1 MSIKYS
7 LVPRTSNLADEN
19 AKWLIYAAAQSTETV
34 SLQQIAHH
42 MASHNSPFSEGTI
55 IGLLTDFER
64 CVVEQLKRGA
74 RVDLGVLGAFYTTLT
89 SRGVSQA
96 ADFNPSYIDHINI
109 RWRVSHEMDASMQ
122 NTPLTMI
129 ANRAEQRKARRLEN
143 EKIRRELEEDRKR
156 HANAGD

>member
-7 LVPRTSNLADEN
+7 LVPRTSNLAEEN

-34 SLQQIAHH
+34 GLRQIAHH

-64 CVVEQLKRGA
+64 CVTEQLKRGA
-74 RVDLGVLGAFYTTLT
+74 RVDLGGLGAFYTTLT
-89 SRGVSQA
+89 SRGAEKS
-96 ADFNPSYIDHINI
+96 ADFNASYIDHINV
-109 RWRVSHEMDASMQ
+109 RWRVSREMDVAMQ

-129 ANRAEQRKARRLEN
+129 ANRAEQRKAKRLQN
-143 EKIRRELEEDRKR
+143 EMINRELEEDRIR
-156 HANAGD
+156 RANASD